1 MKIRYVTTL
10 NEFKSLEDKW
20 EKLFLEL
27 NLSVFQSFEF
37 NFFSWVQE
45 FKSNTN
51 NKLCIVIIEKDNSIC
66 SIFPLY
72 IDTLKRLRFIND
84 NHIDFCDILSN
95 IDIDIFYVL
104 DHIKRNVSFHSFH
117 FKNLKSNSLLYI
129 FLNRKSLKYKHI
141 NTSDVYSE
149 LTISKGVFPN
159 NDLRYTSKYKSEFRR
174 VKKINKEYKY
184 KIFESISSRLP
195 INELTKLRDYVV
207 SNNLR
212 NSSFLDSNR
221 LLLIEE
227 LYKSN
232 KLVLS
237 VVEKDSKIHSCS
249 FILKSNNNY
258 LFWIDLYDNSK
269 LINVYNYISFIE
281 LISVNKDV
289 CISFGRGDYSYKT
302 KNFNPKKKKLIEVTI
317 FKNNFS
323 LLLYSFYVY
332 VYKIVRYIYKK
343 IM

>member
-10 NEFKSLEDKW
+10 DEFKSLEDKW

-45 FKSNTN
+45 FESNTN

-66 SIFPLY
+66 SILPLY
-72 IDTLKRLRFIND
+72 IDSFRRLRFIND

-95 IDIDIFYVL
+95 VNIDILYIL
-104 DHIKRNVSFHSFH
+104 ENMKLNVSFLSFH
-117 FKNLKSNSLLYI
+117 FKNLKSNSLLNI
-129 FLNRKSLKYKHI
+129 FLNRKLLKYKHI
-141 NTSDVYSE
+141 NTSDIYSE
-149 LTISKGVFPN
+149 LKISKGVFPN
-159 NDLRYTSKYKSEFRR
+159 NDPRFTSKYKSEFRR
-174 VKKINKEYKY
+174 VKKINKEFKY
-184 KIFESISSRLP
+184 KIYESISSRLP

-212 NSSFLDSNR
+212 NSSFLDYNR
-221 LLLIEE
+221 MLLIQE

-237 VVEKDSKIHSCS
+237 VVEKDNKIHSCS
-249 FILKSNNNY
+249 FILKSNDNY

-281 LISVNKDV
+281 LISLNKDV
-289 CISFGRGDYSYKT
+289 FISFGRGDYSYKT
-302 KNFNPKKKKLIEVTI
+302 KNFNPIKKKLIAITI

-323 LLLYSFYVY
+323 LLLYSFCVY

>member
-1 MKIRYVTTL
+1 MKIRYVSTL
-10 NEFKSLEDKW
+10 NEFESLEDKW

-45 FKSNTN
+45 FESNTN

-66 SIFPLY
+66 SILPLY
-72 IDTLKRLRFIND
+72 IDSFRRLRFIND

-95 IDIDIFYVL
+95 VNIDISYIL
-104 DHIKRNVSFHSFH
+104 ENMKLNVSFLSFH
-117 FKNLKSNSLLYI
+117 FKNLKSNSLLNI
-129 FLNRKSLKYKHI
+129 SLNRKLLKYKHI
-141 NTSDVYSE
+141 NTSDIYSE
-149 LTISKGVFPN
+149 LKISKGVFPN
-159 NDLRYTSKYKSEFRR
+159 NDTRFTSKYKSEYRR
-174 VKKINKEYKY
+174 VKKINKDFKY
-184 KIFESISSRLP
+184 KIYESISSRLP

-212 NSSFLDSNR
+212 NSSFLDYNR
-221 LLLIEE
+221 MLLIQE

-237 VVEKDSKIHSCS
+237 VVEKDNKIHSCS
-249 FILKSNNNY
+249 FILKSNDNY

-281 LISVNKDV
+281 LISLDKDV
-289 CISFGRGDYSYKT
+289 FISFGRGDYSYKT
-302 KNFNPKKKKLIEVTI
+302 KNFNPIKKKLIAITI

-323 LLLYSFYVY
+323 LLLYSFCVY